1 MTSSV
6 KAEATEQALMIAKG
20 TLFLG
25 LYLACHMHLEN
36 SCRLGE
42 ATRAY
47 ALLLDRI
54 LIEGYS
60 YGASAPPMDI
70 GDQ

>member
-1 MTSSV
+1 MT
-6 KAEATEQALMIAKG
+6 TRQ
-20 TLFLG
+20 
-25 LYLACHMHLEN
+25 HLEN